1 MSKFIIGLIIGAV
14 FATVVIAVCSMG
26 RDDKND

>member
-1 MSKFIIGLIIGAV
+1 MIKFIAGLIIGAV

-26 RDDKND
+26 KDEKK